1 MSDSERANSDT
12 EISFSNASE
21 ESIASLPGSKPDTP
35 GTTGSQ
41 QGRSQST
48 ERVVVTKRV
57 VTTKSDQTELVS
69 RVLSLEQDLQKMF
82 SAISKYAGCQIS
94 TADQAIENVSSLF
107 ETVSEKYGVNSIAGL
122 LEFLEQ
128 KSQSEKLPFLEAQAK
143 LKELEAENEELRRK
157 VADQSSSSTEELLSM
172 VNRNRQE
179 AETQIK
185 LAEYETRIVELELEL
200 KELRSRERAERTERE
215 DVDAKSFDNLDTI
228 EEAIDTFEV
237 FSNTQSEVIQ
247 ILTSQKTELTA
258 AVGKLTKCL
267 EAAEGVI
274 KELREEREEL
284 ISQTEELERQYEDQR
299 EHNAERLQT
308 LSERVVDLLPPEI
321 TPIEGSIDDQIVK
334 IVRDLV
340 QMLEQSDSE
349 SKCSQKGKREEALLA
364 QLDKAACFVRAFA
377 TSKLEFEQS
386 TFSEYERSRIVTE
399 IARIQ
404 NFIGNEALE
413 LPLSASLFK
422 NDSPEEQLKVLNDFM
437 SHDDLVTTPVR
448 EIYALFALVVDVNA
462 LLFKKNK
469 ELTERT
475 GLKIAKLEKQNEELQ
490 KSVDANSEKI
500 ECCAVLMREI
510 TGDEEPDIVTLAYN
524 VVKEFNQLAA
534 DSKENAKSIQSLT
547 TALDQ
552 LEGQQAA
559 TPGKM
564 GKVKAKLQKY
574 KQLFYAAKS
583 ERDELAA
590 EAKKKIGE
598 VIQQLKES
606 EDARPDEA
614 SAEQLAK
621 KLRKYKKACKFYK
634 RKAEKL
640 ERDQEG
646 QQPDL
651 KAEIERLTETN
662 KSLNEHIV
670 LIQNSLNEQT
680 QKYAKLKEENEDLK
694 QQNAA
699 TIRTIRIR
707 TDELQERYAQKV
719 EELEALV
726 GKQNEELVRVT
737 SERNECKAKFIE
749 SKAAA
754 AKLRLSEKMLNIK
767 LSRLNEQAQL
777 QTTAIEGQ
785 LNAKLSTLKN
795 EYDKKL
801 EELQNQ
807 IQKSTNELAELTE
820 ETFGIHVNMDT
831 RASLDAI
838 VSLVSDLLSQNY
850 VKDSLDTRKKLNMKP
865 NESLS
870 MIIDGYNYQISE
882 RDETIEALQDSIEQ
896 QKKKTAELEE
906 KCHDTDNVFREY
918 NEWLEWGTS
927 LFLVLKNVPPP
938 SPDLMR
944 FDLEESILASLGH
957 RTIIK
962 RLETLRTA
970 KQFLL
975 SRNAPLARVRTTRHP
990 PTIRSLVLVSICM
1003 KRLLAL
1009 NRSL

>member
-21 ESIASLPGSKPDTP
+21 ESIASLPGSQRDTP
-35 GTTGSQ
+35 GQTGSQ
-41 QGRSQST
+41 QGRSEST

-57 VTTKSDQTELVS
+57 VTTKNDQTELVS
-69 RVLSLEQDLQKMF
+69 RVLSLEQDLQKIF

-94 TADQAIENVSSLF
+94 TADQAIENISTLF

-122 LEFLEQ
+122 LNFLEE
-128 KSQSEKLPFLEAQAK
+128 KVRSERLPFLEAQAK
-143 LKELEAENEELRRK
+143 IKELEAENEELRRK

-200 KELRSRERAERTERE
+200 KELRSRERTEKD
-215 DVDAKSFDNLDTI
+215 DVEPKSFDNLDTI

-237 FSNTQSEVIQ
+237 FTNTQGEVIQ
-247 ILTSQKTELTA
+247 ILTSQKTELTT

-308 LSERVVDLLPPEI
+308 LLERVVDLLPPEI

-334 IVRDLV
+334 MVRDLV

-377 TSKLEFEQS
+377 TSKLEFERS

-422 NDSPEEQLKVLNDFM
+422 NDSPEEQLKVLNDFI

-448 EIYALFALVVDVNA
+448 EIFALFALVVDVNA
-462 LLFKKNK
+462 LLFKKNR

-475 GLKIAKLEKQNEELQ
+475 GSKIARLEKQNEELQ
-490 KSVDANSEKI
+490 KSVDVNNEKI

-552 LEGQQAA
+552 LEGQQGAA

-598 VIQQLKES
+598 VIQQLKDS
-606 EDARPDEA
+606 EEARPDEA
-614 SAEQLAK
+614 SAEQLSK

-634 RKAEKL
+634 RKAEEL
-640 ERDQEG
+640 EREHEG
-646 QQPDL
+646 QRPDL

-670 LIQNSLNEQT
+670 LIRNSLNEQT

-694 QQNAA
+694 QQNAT

-726 GKQNEELVRVT
+726 GKQNEEIVRVT

-754 AKLRLSEKMLNIK
+754 AKLRLSEKMLSIK
-767 LSRLNEQAQL
+767 LNRLNEQAQL

-785 LNAKLSTLKN
+785 LNAKLSTMKN

-807 IQKSTNELAELTE
+807 IQKSTNELTELTE
-820 ETFGIHVNMDT
+820 DTFGIHVNMDA

-838 VSLVSDLLSQNY
+838 VALVSDLLAQNY

-896 QKKKTAELEE
+896 QKKKTAELED
-906 KCHDTDNVFREY
+906 KCNDTDNVFREY